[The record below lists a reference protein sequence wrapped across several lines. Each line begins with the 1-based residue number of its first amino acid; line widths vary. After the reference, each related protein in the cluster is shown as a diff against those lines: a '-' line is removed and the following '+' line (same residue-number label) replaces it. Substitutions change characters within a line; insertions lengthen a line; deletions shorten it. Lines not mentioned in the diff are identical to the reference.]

1 MKKFYLLALFVSATQ
16 ILFAQNE
23 IEYTLSFENAA
34 HHEAFISMTIPKVPA
49 GAFLLRMSRS
59 SPGRYAT
66 HEFGK
71 NVYDI
76 HAYNQDG
83 AEIDIHQIE
92 GDVYEIP
99 KHQEKIKVTYILYG
113 NLVDGTYAAVDTR
126 HAHLN
131 VPASFMWAP
140 TMQQTPIKV
149 KFILPYS
156 WKVAT
161 QLKPEN
167 GFYTAPNLQYFMD
180 SPIELSNYRTSAWEV
195 TNPNGLK
202 QSLGIVFHGENS
214 DVAYADFES
223 KVKKIV
229 KEEQAVYGEL
239 PKYDHGQYRFL
250 IDVLSAN
257 NGDGMEHRNSTI
269 ITNSGESLDQAE
281 DDVLST
287 VAHEY
292 FHSWNVERI
301 RPKTIEPFNFE
312 KANMSDGLWFAEGF
326 TQYYGNLA
334 LERAGLKSIKEFITT
349 QGAYL
354 NSVLNS
360 PGANK
365 YSPIFMSQ
373 RAVFVDAGVAI
384 DQNNNS
390 NIFSSYYIY
399 GDITALAL
407 DLTLRHQFGLS
418 LDDYMKAVWKTHGK
432 TEIAYHIGD
441 LEKVLGEVTRS
452 SDFAKDFFKKFVY
465 SSEKAD
471 YEKLFEN
478 AGFIFQRANANE
490 AWMGDVRLKNDAGKV
505 FISSATIKGTPL
517 YLAGLDAGDAITQ
530 LNDTKITSAK
540 DISEFLKSQKP
551 GDIVKISYE
560 HYGAISTANL
570 KLNNNPTINV
580 ISFEDG
586 GKEITPLI
594 EKFRKDWLSSKAK
607 D

>member
-1 MKKFYLLALFVSATQ
+1 MKKLYLLALFISATQ

-34 HHEAFISMTIPKVPA
+34 HHEAFISMTIPKVPH

-99 KHQEKIKVTYILYG
+99 KHQEKVKITYILYG
-113 NLVDGTYAAVDTR
+113 NLVDGTYAAIDTR

-131 VPASFMWAP
+131 IPATFMWAP
-140 TMQQTPIKV
+140 KMQETPIKV
-149 KFILPYS
+149 KFVLPAS

-167 GFYTAPNLQYFMD
+167 GFYTAPNIQYFMD
-180 SPIELSNYRTSAWEV
+180 SPIELSDYRTSAWEV
-195 TNPNGLK
+195 INPDGLK
-202 QSLGIVFHGENS
+202 QSVGIVFHGENS
-214 DVAYADFES
+214 DLAYADFES
-223 KVKKIV
+223 NVKKIV
-229 KEEQAVYGEL
+229 LEEQAVYGEL
-239 PKYDHGQYRFL
+239 PKYDNGQYRFL
-250 IDVLSAN
+250 IDVLPSN

-269 ITNSGESLDQAE
+269 ITNSGESLDQSAA
-281 DDVLST
+281 DVLST

-292 FHSWNVERI
+292 FHSWNVERM
-301 RPKTIEPFNFE
+301 RPKTLEPFNFE

-334 LERAGLKSIKEFITT
+334 LERSGIKTMKEFITT

-390 NIFSSYYIY
+390 NIFSSYYLY

-407 DLTLRHQFGLS
+407 DLTLRYQFGMT
-418 LDDYMKAVWKTHGK
+418 LDDYMRAVWKAHGK
-432 TEIAYHIGD
+432 TEIAYHIKD
-441 LEKVLGEVTRS
+441 LEKVLGEVTKS
-452 SDFAKDFFKKFVY
+452 PDFAKDFFKKY
-465 SSEKAD
+465 IYGAEKAD
-471 YEKLFEN
+471 YEKLLAS
-478 AGFIFQRANANE
+478 AGFIFQRAQANE
-490 AWMGDVRLKNDAGKV
+490 AWMGNVRLKNQDGKV
-505 FISSATIKGTPL
+505 VISSVSIKGTPL
-517 YLAGLDAGDAITQ
+517 YIAGLDAGDTITQ
-530 LNDTKITSAK
+530 LNDTKITSNNA
-540 DISEFLKSQKP
+540 IAEFLKTQKP
-551 GDIVKISYE
+551 GDVVKINYE
-560 HYGAISTANL
+560 HYGVATMANL
-570 KLNNNPTINV
+570 KLTNDPIINV
-580 ISFEDG
+580 IPFEDA
-586 GKEITPLI
+586 GKEITPQI
-594 EKFRKDWLSSKAK
+594 AKFRNHWLTSKAK
-607 D
+607 N